1 MADKASITATM
12 QARGSAPDETAVVVA
27 AAGSGSRFGDEL
39 PKQYCVVAGKPLIA
53 HTLQRFIDHSGI
65 GRVVVSI
72 SPDHEDLFE
81 AAAKGLPVDA
91 VVPGGFDR
99 QQSVRSALEHLSSDP
114 PSRVLI
120 HDGAR
125 PLPSPGLIERTN
137 AALNDSVAA
146 APVLPITDTLVRG
159 VDGASGEAVRR
170 EGLFRVQTPQA
181 FHFDVILDAHRA
193 FADQSFT
200 DDASMAREAGHTVR
214 LIAGE
219 ENNVKVTRPDDV
231 DAVTRLL
238 ADRLESRTGSG
249 FDVHK
254 LGPSKKRGKKVVR
267 LGGIDIPFDKVLIG
281 HSDADVALHAITDAL
296 LGALG
301 AGDIGQHFPPSD
313 PTWRGVDSSHFLSVA
328 AQMAGDQGAIVTL
341 IDLTIICQE
350 PKVGPHRGE
359 MARRI
364 AEILGV
370 DPRRVNVKA
379 TTTEGLGFTGRSEGI
394 AAMASASI
402 LVPGD

>member
-1 MADKASITATM
+1 MADKANITVAKH
-12 QARGSAPDETAVVVA
+12 AHDPNPDETAVVVA
-27 AAGSGSRFGDEL
+27 AAGSGSRFGDNL
-39 PKQYCVVAGKPLIA
+39 PKQYCVVAGRPLIA

-72 SPDHEDLFE
+72 NPEHEDLFE
-81 AAAKGLPVDA
+81 AAIEGLQVDA

-114 PSRVLI
+114 PAKVLI

-125 PLPSPGLIERTN
+125 PLPSPGLIDRTN

-159 VDGASGEAVRR
+159 VDGASGEAVKR

-181 FHFDVILDAHRA
+181 FHFDVILDVHRE
-193 FADQSFT
+193 FAEKSFT

-214 LIAGE
+214 LVTGE

-238 ADRLESRTGSG
+238 SDKMEARTGSG
-249 FDVHK
+249 FDVHQ
-254 LGPSKKRGKKVVR
+254 LGPAKKGKKALR
-267 LGGIDIPFDKVLIG
+267 LGGIDIPFSKVLLG
-281 HSDADVALHAITDAL
+281 HSDADVALHAITDAI

-313 PTWRGVDSSHFLSVA
+313 PTWRGVDSSHFLAVA
-328 AQMAGDQGAIVTL
+328 ARMAADQGAVVTL

-350 PKVGPHRGE
+350 PKVGPHRAE
-359 MARRI
+359 MGQRI
-364 AEILGV
+364 ADILGI

-379 TTTEGLGFTGRSEGI
+379 TTTEGLGFTGRGEGI

-402 LVPGD
+402 LVPGG